1 MAEEKLIKSNQ
12 RVKEHG
18 EVFTPKRIVKLMLD
32 QDELQDELKSLTA
45 TFLEPAAGEGA
56 FLTEVLRRKLVVV
69 KKLSH
74 SMTEY
79 EQNALLALSSLYGI
93 ELLVDNTERLV
104 MNMYHT
110 FYHEYMTALQRYGER
125 EHKAVVSSAMTII
138 SANMAQGN
146 ALTGLN
152 KDSESI
158 VFSEWKQLPEKAG
171 AVWVQRTEY
180 TFDAILNDGPSLDG
194 QVQGHGVE
202 ELSLFELDDDKTEE
216 TPMVYAPVKIT
227 DVYKERLVVESER

>member
-1 MAEEKLIKSNQ
+1 MRNDEHLVKSRD
-12 RVKEHG
+12 RVRSHG
-18 EVFTPKRIVKLMLD
+18 EVFTPKRSVTDMLN
-32 QDELQDELKSLTA
+32 QIGIKEATQSITA

-69 KKLSH
+69 KKMSH
-74 SMTEY
+74 SMAEY
-79 EQNALLALSSLYGI
+79 EQNALLALASLYGI
-93 ELLVDNTERLV
+93 ELLVDNTECLV

-110 FYHEYMTALQRYGER
+110 FYHEYMAALQRYGER
-125 EHKAVVSSAMTII
+125 EHKAIISSAMTII

-152 KDSESI
+152 KDLEPI
-158 VFSEWKQLPEKAG
+158 VFSEWKQLPEKRG

-202 ELSLFELDDDKTEE
+202 ELSLFELDDDQTEE
-216 TPMVYAPVKIT
+216 TPMAYAPAKIT
-227 DVYKERLVVESER
+227 DVYKEKLVEL